1 MMTLNNKL
9 TLHIRFEEDIIVAR
23 QKVREF
29 AQAIGFQNMDIILI
43 ATAVSEITRNIII
56 YATKGE
62 IEISRIVLDH
72 KKGIQIIASDNG
84 PGIDNLALAM
94 EDGYSTGNGLGL
106 GLPGAK
112 RLMDE
117 FEITTEINKGT
128 KIKMQ
133 KWMQ

>member
-1 MMTLNNKL
+1 MTLNNKL